1 MDTAL
6 DLTVPVIIGG
16 TIAALLMGLA
26 KTGLPPLG
34 AFGAAVIAS
43 VLPPV
48 QAAGVALPLLIV
60 GDLVAVSAYG
70 RNVRWHILRGL
81 IPSVALGIAVGFAA
95 LRWAPP
101 DVSARIVGALLLLAG
116 LGDLV
121 RQLAARRSRRRPPA
135 DPPPGGSPPS
145 GSATGPVSSP
155 ASGPTAG
162 AAERPVPDGGVVP
175 TPTRL
180 RDRIARTALGATA
193 GVSTM
198 IANAGGPPM
207 SLYLLRTGVSRAGL
221 LGTVA
226 LFFLTVNV
234 AKLPFSTGLGLVSA
248 DSLHVSLVLLPGM
261 VAGLLLGRLVA
272 HRISGPVFSTVV
284 LIATAAAGARLLLA

>member
-1 MDTAL
+1 MDPAL
-6 DLTVPVIIGG
+6 DLTATVVVGG
-16 TIAALLMGLA
+16 TIAALLMGLS

-70 RNVRWHILRGL
+70 RDVRWRILRGL
-81 IPSVALGIAVGFAA
+81 LPSVTLGLIVGFAA

-101 DVSARIVGALLLLAG
+101 EVSARIVGALLLLAG

-121 RQLAARRSRRRPPA
+121 RQLAARRARRRPPA
-135 DPPPGGSPPS
+135 PAPTPGPDGD
-145 GSATGPVSSP
+145 ASP
-155 ASGPTAG
+155 ARPRLG
-162 AAERPVPDGGVVP
+162 ERVI
-175 TPTRL
+175 R
-180 RDRIARTALGATA
+180 AALGATA

-207 SLYLLRTGVSRAGL
+207 SLYLLRAGISRAGL

-234 AKLPFSTGLGLVSA
+234 AKLPFSAGLGLVSPA
-248 DSLHVSLVLLPGM
+248 SLHVSLVLLPGL
-261 VAGLLLGRLVA
+261 VAGLVLGKLVA

-284 LIATAAAGARLLLA
+284 LIATSVAGARLLLA

>member
-48 QAAGVALPLLIV
+48 QAAGVALPLLVV

-121 RQLAARRSRRRPPA
+121 RQLVARRNRRRPPSEA
-135 DPPPGGSPPS
+135 PVGDRPPS
-145 GSATGPVSSP
+145 NSATEPAESP
-155 ASGPTAG
+155 T
-162 AAERPVPDGGVVP
+162 PDGVDD
-175 TPTRL
+175 TTRAPTRL

-272 HRISGPVFSTVV
+272 HRISGPVFSTIV
-284 LIATAAAGARLLLA
+284 LIATAAAGARLLLG

>member
-6 DLTVPVIIGG
+6 DLTAAVVVGG
-16 TIAALLMGLA
+16 SIATLLMGLA

-34 AFGAAVIAS
+34 ALGAAVIAS

-70 RNVRWHILRGL
+70 RDVRWPVLRAL
-81 IPSVALGIAVGFAA
+81 LPSVTLGLVVGFAA

-101 DVSARIVGALLLLAG
+101 EVSARVVGALLLLAG

-121 RQLAARRSRRRPPA
+121 RQLAARRGRRRTTDHPENPGA
-135 DPPPGGSPPS
+135 DAPPS
-145 GSATGPVSSP
+145 AR
-155 ASGPTAG
+155 
-162 AAERPVPDGGVVP
+162 ER
-175 TPTRL
+175 L
-180 RDRIARTALGATA
+180 ARAALGATA

-207 SLYLLRTGVSRAGL
+207 SLYLLRAGISRAGL

-234 AKLPFSTGLGLVSA
+234 AKLPFSAGLGLVSA
-248 DSLHVSLVLLPGM
+248 ESLRFSLVLLPGL
-261 VAGLLLGRLVA
+261 VVGLLIGRVVA
-272 HRISGPVFSTVV
+272 HRISGPVFSVAV
-284 LIATAAAGARLLLA
+284 LVLTAAAGARLLVA

>member
-16 TIAALLMGLA
+16 TIAALLMGLS

-34 AFGAAVIAS
+34 ALGAAVIAT

-48 QAAGVALPLLIV
+48 PAAGVALPLLIV
-60 GDLVAVSAYG
+60 GDLVAVSTYG
-70 RNVRWHILRGL
+70 RNVRWRILRTL
-81 IPSVALGIAVGFAA
+81 LPSVALGILVGFAA

-121 RQLAARRSRRRPPA
+121 RQLAARRAARR
-135 DPPPGGSPPS
+135 SPS
-145 GSATGPVSSP
+145 GP
-155 ASGPTAG
+155 AFN
-162 AAERPVPDGGVVP
+162 PVPDDDAAAAP
-175 TPTRL
+175 EPAATRPRP

-193 GVSTM
+193 GLSTM

-207 SLYLLRTGVSRAGL
+207 SLYLLRAGVSRAGL

-226 LFFLTVNV
+226 LFFLTVNL
-234 AKLPFSTGLGLVSA
+234 AKLPFSASLGLVSP
-248 DSLHVSLVLLPGM
+248 DSLRVSLVLLPGM

-272 HRISGPVFSTVV
+272 HRISGPVFSTTV
-284 LIATAAAGARLLLA
+284 LVATALAGARLLLG

>member
-1 MDTAL
+1 MDPAP
-6 DLTVPVIIGG
+6 DLTIPVVVGG
-16 TIAALLMGLA
+16 TIAAVLMGLS

-70 RNVRWHILRGL
+70 RDVRWRILRGL
-81 IPSVALGIAVGFAA
+81 LPSVTLGLLVGFAA

-116 LGDLV
+116 LGDLG
-121 RQLAARRSRRRPPA
+121 RQLAARRARRRPPRPA
-135 DPPPGGSPPS
+135 DATPG
-145 GSATGPVSSP
+145 
-155 ASGPTAG
+155 
-162 AAERPVPDGGVVP
+162 PVPDGDAARP
-175 TPTRL
+175 RL
-180 RDRIARTALGATA
+180 RERIIRTALGATA

-207 SLYLLRTGVSRAGL
+207 SLYLLRAGISRAGL

-234 AKLPFSTGLGLVSA
+234 AKLPFSAGLGLVSPA
-248 DSLHVSLVLLPGM
+248 SLHVSLVLLPGL
-261 VAGLLLGRLVA
+261 VAGLVLGKLVA

-284 LIATAAAGARLLLA
+284 LIATSVAGARLLLT

>member
-1 MDTAL
+1 MDASAL
-6 DLTVPVIIGG
+6 TLTVVVGG
-16 TIAALLMGLA
+16 TIAALLMGLS

-34 AFGAAVIAS
+34 ALGAAIIAS

-60 GDLVAVSAYG
+60 GDLVAVSTYG
-70 RNVRWHILRGL
+70 RDVRWRILRGL
-81 IPSVALGIAVGFAA
+81 LPSVTVGLLVGFAA
-95 LRWAPP
+95 LSWAPP

-121 RQLAARRSRRRPPA
+121 RQLTARRARRRPPRPA
-135 DPPPGGSPPS
+135 DAETTP
-145 GSATGPVSSP
+145 
-155 ASGPTAG
+155 AG
-162 AAERPVPDGGVVP
+162 ATPDTPRAALGER
-175 TPTRL
+175 L
-180 RDRIARTALGATA
+180 ARAALGATA

-234 AKLPFSTGLGLVSA
+234 AKLPFSASLGLVSA
-248 DSLHVSLVLLPGM
+248 GSLLVSLALLPGM
-261 VAGLLLGRLVA
+261 VAGLLLGRFVA
-272 HRISGPVFSTVV
+272 HRISGPVFSTAV
-284 LIATAAAGARLLLA
+284 LIATALAGARLLLG

>member
-1 MDTAL
+1 MDAL
-6 DLTVPVIIGG
+6 DLTLTVVVGG
-16 TIAALLMGLA
+16 TIAALLMGLS

-34 AFGAAVIAS
+34 ALGAAIIAS

-60 GDLVAVSAYG
+60 GDLVAVSTYG
-70 RNVRWHILRGL
+70 RDVRWRILRGL
-81 IPSVALGIAVGFAA
+81 LPSVTVGLLVGFAA

-101 DVSARIVGALLLLAG
+101 EVSARIVGALLLLAG
-116 LGDLV
+116 LGELV
-121 RQLAARRSRRRPPA
+121 RQLAAHRARRRPPRPA
-135 DPPPGGSPPS
+135 DAEPDVGSDAEATPG
-145 GSATGPVSSP
+145 ATR
-155 ASGPTAG
+155 AS
-162 AAERPVPDGGVVP
+162 
-175 TPTRL
+175 L
-180 RDRIARTALGATA
+180 RDRLARATLGATA

-234 AKLPFSTGLGLVSA
+234 AKLPFSASLGLVSA
-248 DSLHVSLVLLPGM
+248 DSLLVSLALLPGM
-261 VAGLLLGRLVA
+261 VAGLLLGRVVA
-272 HRISGPVFSTVV
+272 HRISGPVFSTAV
-284 LIATAAAGARLLLA
+284 LIATALAGARLLLG

>member
-121 RQLAARRSRRRPPA
+121 RQLAARRTRRRPPSQ
-135 DPPPGGSPPS
+135 PPVGDHPPS
-145 GSATGPVSSP
+145 RPATSP
-155 ASGPTAG
+155 ATDP
-162 AAERPVPDGGVVP
+162 AESPAPDVVDDATRAP
-175 TPTRL
+175 ARL
-180 RDRIARTALGATA
+180 RDRIARAALGATA

-234 AKLPFSTGLGLVSA
+234 AKLPFSAGLGLVSA

-272 HRISGPVFSTVV
+272 HRISGPVFSTAV
-284 LIATAAAGARLLLA
+284 LIATALAGARLLLG

>member
-16 TIAALLMGLA
+16 TIAALLMGLS

-34 AFGAAVIAS
+34 ALGAAVIAT

-48 QAAGVALPLLIV
+48 PAAGVALPLLIV

-70 RNVRWHILRGL
+70 RNVRWRILRAL
-81 IPSVALGIAVGFAA
+81 LPSVALGIMVGFAA
-95 LRWAPP
+95 LRWTPP
-101 DVSARIVGALLLLAG
+101 DVSARIVGVLLLLAG

-121 RQLAARRSRRRPPA
+121 RQLAARRAARRPP
-135 DPPPGGSPPS
+135 
-145 GSATGPVSSP
+145 SSP
-155 ASGPTAG
+155 ASSPRPDDD
-162 AAERPVPDGGVVP
+162 AAAPEPAT
-175 TPTRL
+175 TPPRL
-180 RDRIARTALGATA
+180 RDRIVRTTLGATA
-193 GVSTM
+193 GLSTM

-207 SLYLLRTGVSRAGL
+207 SLYLLRAGVSRAGL

-226 LFFLTVNV
+226 LFFLTVNL
-234 AKLPFSTGLGLVSA
+234 AKLPFSTSLGLVSP
-248 DSLHVSLVLLPGM
+248 DSLHVSLALLPGM

-272 HRISGPVFSTVV
+272 HRISGPVFSTTV
-284 LIATAAAGARLLLA
+284 LVATALAGARLLLG

>member
-1 MDTAL
+1 MDSAL
-6 DLTVPVIIGG
+6 HLTVPVIIGG
-16 TIAALLMGLA
+16 TIAALLMGLS

-34 AFGAAVIAS
+34 AFAAAVIAS

-48 QAAGVALPLLIV
+48 QAAGVALPLLVV

-70 RNVRWHILRGL
+70 RNVRWRILRGL
-81 IPSVALGIAVGFAA
+81 VPSVALGIMVGFAA

-121 RQLAARRSRRRPPA
+121 RQLVARRSAHSRPS
-135 DPPPGGSPPS
+135 DH
-145 GSATGPVSSP
+145 
-155 ASGPTAG
+155 
-162 AAERPVPDGGVVP
+162 RPHGRQPHGQQP
-175 TPTRL
+175 HARL
-180 RDRIARTALGATA
+180 RDRIARAALGATA

-207 SLYLLRTGVSRAGL
+207 SLYLLRAGVSRAGL

-226 LFFLTVNV
+226 LFFLTVNL
-234 AKLPFSTGLGLVSA
+234 AKLPFSTGLGLVSTE
-248 DSLHVSLVLLPGM
+248 SLHVSLVLLPGM

-284 LIATAAAGARLLLA
+284 LVATAAAGARLLLG

>member
-6 DLTVPVIIGG
+6 DLTIPVVVGG
-16 TIAALLMGLA
+16 TIAALLMGLS

-34 AFGAAVIAS
+34 ALGAALIAS

-60 GDLVAVSAYG
+60 GDLVAVSTYG
-70 RNVRWHILRGL
+70 RNVRWPVLRALLPSVTLGL
-81 IPSVALGIAVGFAA
+81 IVGFAA

-116 LGDLV
+116 LGDLG
-121 RQLAARRSRRRPPA
+121 RQLAARRARRRPPR
-135 DPPPGGSPPS
+135 
-145 GSATGPVSSP
+145 
-155 ASGPTAG
+155 PTATTPG
-162 AAERPVPDGGVVP
+162 PVPDGDAAPGG
-175 TPTRL
+175 TRP
-180 RDRIARTALGATA
+180 RDRLARAALGATA

-207 SLYLLRTGVSRAGL
+207 SLYLLRAGISRAGL

-234 AKLPFSTGLGLVSA
+234 AKLPFSAGLGLVSPA
-248 DSLHVSLVLLPGM
+248 SLHVSLVLLPGM
-261 VAGLLLGRLVA
+261 VAGLLLGKLVA
-272 HRISGPVFSTVV
+272 HRISGPVFSTFV
-284 LIATAAAGARLLLA
+284 LVATAAAGARLLLT

>member
-1 MDTAL
+1 MDPAL
-6 DLTVPVIIGG
+6 DLTATVIVGG
-16 TIAALLMGLA
+16 TIAALLMGLS

-70 RNVRWHILRGL
+70 RDVRWRILRGL
-81 IPSVALGIAVGFAA
+81 LPSVTLGLIVGFAA
-95 LRWAPP
+95 LRWASPE
-101 DVSARIVGALLLLAG
+101 VSARIVGALLLLAG

-121 RQLAARRSRRRPPA
+121 RQLAARRARRRPPA
-135 DPPPGGSPPS
+135 
-145 GSATGPVSSP
+145 P
-155 ASGPTAG
+155 AST
-162 AAERPVPDGGVVP
+162 PVPDGDAA
-175 TPTRL
+175 PTRPRL
-180 RDRIARTALGATA
+180 GERVIRAALGATA

-207 SLYLLRTGVSRAGL
+207 SLYLLRAGISRAGL

-234 AKLPFSTGLGLVSA
+234 AKLPFSAGLGLVSPA
-248 DSLHVSLVLLPGM
+248 SLHVSLVLLPGL
-261 VAGLLLGRLVA
+261 VAGLVLGKLVA

-284 LIATAAAGARLLLA
+284 LIATSVAGARLLLA

>member
-1 MDTAL
+1 MDTPL
-6 DLTVPVIIGG
+6 DLTVPVIVGG
-16 TIAALLMGLA
+16 TIAALLMGLS

-34 AFGAAVIAS
+34 AFAAAVIAS

-60 GDLVAVSAYG
+60 GDLVAVSTYG
-70 RNVRWHILRGL
+70 RDVRWRILRGL
-81 IPSVALGIAVGFAA
+81 VPSVALGIIVGFAA

-101 DVSARIVGALLLLAG
+101 EVSARIVGALLLLAG

-121 RQLAARRSRRRPPA
+121 RQLVARRAGRRP
-135 DPPPGGSPPS
+135 
-145 GSATGPVSSP
+145 ATGPS
-155 ASGPTAG
+155 
-162 AAERPVPDGGVVP
+162 PDGDAAP
-175 TPTRL
+175 AHTRL
-180 RDRIARTALGATA
+180 RDRLARTALGATA

-207 SLYLLRTGVSRAGL
+207 SLYLLRAGVSRAGL

-226 LFFLTVNV
+226 LFFLTVNL

-248 DSLHVSLVLLPGM
+248 DSLRVSLVLLPGM
-261 VAGLLLGRLVA
+261 VVGLLLGRLVA

-284 LIATAAAGARLLLA
+284 LVATAAAGARLLLG

>member
-1 MDTAL
+1 MDPAL
-6 DLTVPVIIGG
+6 DLTVTVVIGG
-16 TIAALLMGLA
+16 TVAALLMGLS

-70 RNVRWHILRGL
+70 RDVRWRVLRDLLPSVTLGL
-81 IPSVALGIAVGFAA
+81 IVGFAA

-121 RQLAARRSRRRPPA
+121 RQLAARRARRRPPR
-135 DPPPGGSPPS
+135 
-145 GSATGPVSSP
+145 P
-155 ASGPTAG
+155 AGPTP
-162 AAERPVPDGGVVP
+162 EPVPDGDAA
-175 TPTRL
+175 PTRPRL
-180 RDRIARTALGATA
+180 RERVIRTALGATA

-207 SLYLLRTGVSRAGL
+207 SLYLLRAGISRAGL

-234 AKLPFSTGLGLVSA
+234 AKLPFSAGLGLVSPA
-248 DSLHVSLVLLPGM
+248 SLHVSLVLLPGL
-261 VAGLLLGRLVA
+261 VAGLVLGKLVA
-272 HRISGPVFSTVV
+272 HRISGSVFSTVV
-284 LIATAAAGARLLLA
+284 LIATSVAGARLLLA

>member
-1 MDTAL
+1 MEIPL
-6 DLTVPVIIGG
+6 DVTVVVGG
-16 TIAALLMGLA
+16 TIATLLMGLA

-34 AFGAAVIAS
+34 ALGAAVIAS

-48 QAAGVALPLLIV
+48 QAAGVALPLLV
-60 GDLVAVSAYG
+60 AGDLVAVATYG
-70 RNVRWHILRGL
+70 HDVRWRVLRDL
-81 IPSVALGIAVGFAA
+81 LPSVTLGLAVGFAA

-121 RQLAARRSRRRPPA
+121 RQLAARRSARR
-135 DPPPGGSPPS
+135 G
-145 GSATGPVSSP
+145 P
-155 ASGPTAG
+155 ASGATPDRSRDATG
-162 AAERPVPDGGVVP
+162 IRER
-175 TPTRL
+175 L
-180 RDRIARTALGATA
+180 ARAALGATA

-234 AKLPFSTGLGLVSA
+234 AKLPFSAGLGLVSA
-248 DSLHVSLVLLPGM
+248 DSLRISLALLPGM
-261 VAGLLLGRLVA
+261 VAGLVLGRLVA

-284 LIATAAAGARLLLA
+284 LVMTAAAGARLLLG

>member
-121 RQLAARRSRRRPPA
+121 RQLAARRTRRRPPSE
-135 DPPPGGSPPS
+135 PPVGDRPPS
-145 GSATGPVSSP
+145 SSATSP
-155 ASGPTAG
+155 ATDP
-162 AAERPVPDGGVVP
+162 AESPAPDGD
-175 TPTRL
+175 TTRAPTRL
-180 RDRIARTALGATA
+180 RDRIARATLGATA

-207 SLYLLRTGVSRAGL
+207 SLYLLRAGVSRAGL

-284 LIATAAAGARLLLA
+284 LVATAAAGARLLLG

>member
-121 RQLAARRSRRRPPA
+121 RQLAARRTRRRPPSQ
-135 DPPPGGSPPS
+135 PPVGDHPPS
-145 GSATGPVSSP
+145 RPATSP
-155 ASGPTAG
+155 ATDP
-162 AAERPVPDGGVVP
+162 AESPAPDVVDDATRAP
-175 TPTRL
+175 ARL
-180 RDRIARTALGATA
+180 RDRIARAALGATA

-234 AKLPFSTGLGLVSA
+234 AKLPFSAGLGLVSA

-272 HRISGPVFSTVV
+272 HRISGPVFNTIV
-284 LIATAAAGARLLLA
+284 LVATAAAGARLLLA

>member
-1 MDTAL
+1 MEIPL
-6 DLTVPVIIGG
+6 DVTVVVGG
-16 TIAALLMGLA
+16 TIATLLMGLA

-34 AFGAAVIAS
+34 ALGAAVIAS

-48 QAAGVALPLLIV
+48 QAAGVALPLLV
-60 GDLVAVSAYG
+60 AGDLVAVATYG
-70 RNVRWHILRGL
+70 RDVRWRVLRDL
-81 IPSVALGIAVGFAA
+81 LPSVTLGLAVGFAA

-121 RQLAARRSRRRPPA
+121 RQLAARRAARRGPA
-135 DPPPGGSPPS
+135 SDTTAHRS
-145 GSATGPVSSP
+145 GDAAPDRTSDATGIR
-155 ASGPTAG
+155 
-162 AAERPVPDGGVVP
+162 ER
-175 TPTRL
+175 L
-180 RDRIARTALGATA
+180 ARAALGATA

-234 AKLPFSTGLGLVSA
+234 AKLPFSAGLGLVSA
-248 DSLHVSLVLLPGM
+248 DSLRISLALLPGM
-261 VAGLLLGRLVA
+261 VAGLVLGRLVA

-284 LIATAAAGARLLLA
+284 LVMTAAAGARLLLG

>member
-1 MDTAL
+1 MDSAL
-6 DLTVPVIIGG
+6 DLTIPVVVGG
-16 TIAALLMGLA
+16 TIAALLMGLS

-34 AFGAAVIAS
+34 ALGAALIAS

-70 RNVRWHILRGL
+70 RNVRWHVLRALLPSVTLGL
-81 IPSVALGIAVGFAA
+81 IVGFAA

-121 RQLAARRSRRRPPA
+121 RQLAARRARRRPPPQA
-135 DPPPGGSPPS
+135 D
-145 GSATGPVSSP
+145 T
-155 ASGPTAG
+155 
-162 AAERPVPDGGVVP
+162 PVPDGDAAPGG
-175 TPTRL
+175 TRP
-180 RDRIARTALGATA
+180 RDRLARAALGATA

-207 SLYLLRTGVSRAGL
+207 SLYLLRTGISRAGL

-234 AKLPFSTGLGLVSA
+234 AKLPFSAGLGLVSPA
-248 DSLHVSLVLLPGM
+248 SLHVSLVLLPGM

-272 HRISGPVFSTVV
+272 HRISGPVFSTFV
-284 LIATAAAGARLLLA
+284 LVATAAAGARLLLT

>member
-1 MDTAL
+1 MDTSLA
-6 DLTVPVIIGG
+6 LTVPVIIGG

-34 AFGAAVIAS
+34 ALGAAVIAS

-48 QAAGVALPLLIV
+48 PAAGVALPLLIV
-60 GDLVAVSAYG
+60 GDLVAVSTYG
-70 RNVRWHILRGL
+70 RAVRWRVLRAL
-81 IPSVALGIAVGFAA
+81 LPSVALGLLIGFAA

-121 RQLAARRSRRRPPA
+121 RQLAARRAALPDADAAPP
-135 DPPPGGSPPS
+135 
-145 GSATGPVSSP
+145 
-155 ASGPTAG
+155 
-162 AAERPVPDGGVVP
+162 
-175 TPTRL
+175 PTRL

-207 SLYLLRTGVSRAGL
+207 SLYLLRAGVSRAGL

-226 LFFLTVNV
+226 LFFLTVNL
-234 AKLPFSTGLGLVSA
+234 AKLPFSASLGLVSA
-248 DSLHVSLVLLPGM
+248 DSLHVSLVLFPGL

-272 HRISGPVFSTVV
+272 HRLSGPAFSTAV
-284 LIATAAAGARLLLA
+284 LIATALAGARLLLA

>member
-34 AFGAAVIAS
+34 ALGAAVIAS

-48 QAAGVALPLLIV
+48 PAAGVALPLLIV
-60 GDLVAVSAYG
+60 GDLVAVSTYG
-70 RNVRWHILRGL
+70 RDVRWHVLRAL
-81 IPSVALGIAVGFAA
+81 VPSVALGILVGFAA

-121 RQLAARRSRRRPPA
+121 RQLAARRVARRPAPDPA
-135 DPPPGGSPPS
+135 GNPAPGP
-145 GSATGPVSSP
+145 ATGHVADGDPVP
-155 ASGPTAG
+155 AS
-162 AAERPVPDGGVVP
+162 V
-175 TPTRL
+175 RL
-180 RDRIARTALGATA
+180 RDRLARAALGATA

-207 SLYLLRTGVSRAGL
+207 SLYLLRAGVSRAGL

-226 LFFLTVNV
+226 LFFLTINI
-234 AKLPFSTGLGLVSA
+234 AKLPFSTTLGLVSA
-248 DSLHVSLVLLPGM
+248 ESLHVSLALFPGM
-261 VAGLLLGRLVA
+261 FAGLLLGRLVA
-272 HRISGPVFSTVV
+272 HRISGPVFSTAV
-284 LIATAAAGARLLLA
+284 LIATALAGARLLLG